1 MDVQVFWNVIGQYN
15 QNTIIIQVILLI
27 FTVLALSLSYTN
39 KVACLAKLMLGI
51 ANLFIG
57 MIFFGYYG
65 TQPIQKY
72 FAFPLYLIC
81 GFLFLYE
88 CLHNKNDI
96 LEKPNLFQI
105 ILLLLLTIWGL
116 TGIKS
121 VIFAAYED
129 IILLI
134 CGIYGLYILIKEI
147 RLLKLMKVT

>member
-15 QNTIIIQVILLI
+15 QNTIIIQVILLN